1 MLAGVF
7 LARQNGGGV
16 GVTFTFPC
24 VGRPGG
30 TVVFTREIEKND
42 GLGFRHVLLIES
54 NREGYFKVKSLMEW
68 SRLDSVAEDVD
79 LITSYITNDSR
90 KSADFRMLAGES

>member
-1 MLAGVF
+1 
-7 LARQNGGGV
+7 
-16 GVTFTFPC
+16 
-24 VGRPGG
+24 
-30 TVVFTREIEKND
+30 
-42 GLGFRHVLLIES
+42 
-54 NREGYFKVKSLMEW
+54 MEW

>member
-1 MLAGVF
+1 M
-7 LARQNGGGV
+7 
-16 GVTFTFPC
+16 
-24 VGRPGG
+24 
-30 TVVFTREIEKND
+30 VFTREIEKND

-54 NREGYFKVKSLMEW
+54 NRDSLMEW

-79 LITSYITNDSR
+79 LITSYITNDSP